1 MGHQCY
7 LSPAEEHQQPG
18 LGSMKLPV
26 HSDFNAIPIATHHAA
41 DSMAS
46 QETAGLE
53 GNAGL
58 LPGFAAQ
65 A

>member
-1 MGHQCY
+1 
-7 LSPAEEHQQPG
+7 
-18 LGSMKLPV
+18 MKHHP
-26 HSDFNAIPIATHHAA
+26 DTNAIPTGTHHAA
-41 DSMAS
+41 GSMAS
-46 QETAGLE
+46 LETVGLE